1 MSKSAPVDTS
11 GSQDGRRETVEAAL
25 ASLQKTLTK
34 IRGCSEKEKQ
44 ALRREV
50 EQLESMEQKLT
61 QGRVEIVVFGEIS
74 TGKSALIN
82 ALIGEA
88 VTEVDVRG
96 GWTKEVWHVPWEGSG
111 YCIPGLDQ
119 SQIVLIDTPGIN
131 EVGGASRAELA
142 DEAAERS
149 DLILFVTDSDLN
161 DTEFTAL
168 ATLAARNK
176 PILLILNKVD
186 LYSQQQRQ
194 QLIEILQDRCR
205 DIVSADNIIPASADP
220 REIEYVI
227 EDAHGKTR
235 HELRKPQA
243 DVESVKA
250 RILEI
255 LAQEGLALLALNA
268 AMYTADKSD
277 RIAVLRI
284 QMREQAAQQT
294 IWTFAGLKSVAVA
307 LNPVG
312 FADVAGG
319 ATVDVA
325 MVITLGR
332 IYGLEMAWQPAKDL
346 FLAIAKAAGWVM
358 LGETVTHFLSSS
370 LKVLTAG
377 AATLLTAVP
386 QAAAAGY
393 GSFIVG
399 QAAKYYF
406 EQGAS
411 WGGES
416 PKAVVRRILETTDR
430 DSVIARLKDELKEK
444 LHRNPHSPSNKE

>member
-1 MSKSAPVDTS
+1 MSEEAGSSPSATAPEDKSLDPVD
-11 GSQDGRRETVEAAL
+11 AAL
-25 ASLQKTLTK
+25 TSLRSTLAK
-34 IRGCSEKEKQ
+34 VRGCSEKERA
-44 ALRREV
+44 ALQREV
-50 EQLESMEQKLT
+50 EQLEAMERKLT

-131 EVGGASRAELA
+131 EVGGAARGELA

-149 DLILFVTDSDLN
+149 DLLIFVTDSDLN
-161 DTEFTAL
+161 ETEFTAL
-168 ATLAARNK
+168 AGLAARHK
-176 PILLILNKVD
+176 PILLVLNKID
-186 LYSQQQRQ
+186 LYSQQQRE
-194 QLIEILQDRCR
+194 QLLEVLASRCQA
-205 DIVSADNIIPASADP
+205 IVSPENIVPASADP
-220 REIEYVI
+220 RELEYII
-227 EDAHGKTR
+227 EDASGKTR
-235 HELRKPQA
+235 REMRKPEPQ
-243 DVESVKA
+243 VEEVKA

-277 RIAVLRI
+277 RIAVLRV
-284 QMREQAAQQT
+284 QMRQQAAQQT
-294 IWTFAGLKSVAVA
+294 IWTFAGLKATAVA

-312 FADVAGG
+312 VADVVGG
-319 ATVDVA
+319 AAVDVS

-332 IYGLEMAWQPAKDL
+332 IYGLEMAWQPAKEL
-346 FLAIAKAAGWVM
+346 VVAIAKAAGWVM
-358 LGETVTHFLSSS
+358 VGETITHFLSSS
-370 LKVLTAG
+370 LKLLTAG

-399 QAAKYYF
+399 QAAQYYF
-406 EQGAS
+406 EHGAS

-416 PKAVVRRILETTDR
+416 PKAVVQRILRETDR
-430 DSVIARLKDELKEK
+430 DSVIARLKDEVRERLQ
-444 LHRNPHSPSNKE
+444 RNPHSQR